1 MSDSC
6 EISFEKGEA
15 LEKWALAHAKKNCN
29 NPNPNFFRDYDSSQ
43 ILRMPPR
50 LERTS
55 RDGSRQDFLNR
66 SLEILLSYNDNKPRV
81 IGKFFSGW
89 VSHITFISANGKIF
103 SWYENIDGADTNS
116 LEFFTYD
123 YDYLKS
129 RINIIR
135 EDLCK
140 SVFHPK
146 NQGKLWFIDEE
157 VY

>member
-1 MSDSC
+1 MLDSN
-6 EISFEKGEA
+6 ELSFERGEA
-15 LEKWALAHAKKNCN
+15 LEKWALAHSTEKYN
-29 NPNPNFFRDYDSSQ
+29 NPTPNFFRDFDS
-43 ILRMPPR
+43 LPMERNPPR

-89 VSHITFISANGKIF
+89 VSHITFISENGKIF
-103 SWYENIDGADTNS
+103 SWFENIDGADQNS
-116 LEFFTYD
+116 VEFFTYD
-123 YDYLKS
+123 YEYLKS
-129 RINIIR
+129 RMNIIR

-140 SVFHPK
+140 TIFHPK
-146 NQGKLWFIDEE
+146 NQGKLWFIDQE